1 MKTNKPTQSTKE
13 QAFKTLQKFIIL
25 HILLMEYSQKYIHAY
40 SAFIGFV
47 CAFFTAIAGILFFR
61 LVCALIIAL

>member
-1 MKTNKPTQSTKE
+1 MKTNKPTGTRE

-25 HILLMEYSQKYIHAY
+25 HILLMEYSQKYVHAY
-40 SAFIGFV
+40 SAFVGFV
-47 CAFFTAIAGILFFR
+47 CAFFTLCAGILFFR

>member
-25 HILLMEYSQKYIHAY
+25 HILLMEYSQKYLHLY
-40 SAFIGFV
+40 CAFIGSI
-47 CAFFTAIAGILFFR
+47 CAFFTLCAGALFFR